1 MYKKVSDAAE
11 LNVLQQKERPGA
23 PARRAGVSANDIV
36 YYIAAQQYVRPTYR
50 HLYCAIR
57 VTQKNVPNSAILAR
71 GISGSDWVGSGR
83 VVYYINGYR
92 FYWICITLGTNAFS
106 GCCSNY

>member
-1 MYKKVSDAAE
+1 MERVRESST
-11 LNVLQQKERPGA
+11 KERPEA

-71 GISGSDWVGSGR
+71 EEGPLYGKTGG
-83 VVYYINGYR
+83 
-92 FYWICITLGTNAFS
+92 L
-106 GCCSNY
+106 